1 MTVRPLFVGIALLA
15 SAILPTA
22 AFAQA
27 GIEGPVMGEC
37 IENVY
42 DAFGREHR
50 LSRAVIFGQPAA
62 ENAPLTAVY
71 YDRDGDPWVK
81 TGRNEWSSPSD
92 EFDGETWTDDYMDD
106 QVETDPQCD
115 DGEDETSDLERSCV
129 KLPRRGIFEIRKT
142 PTSDLVGP
150 IVQTVRALQCR
161 LRAVCELAAE
171 SQGKASGDKVTI
183 TLDGCL
189 PMTFPVME
197 GCREVASTVFNT
209 FPTSCREARRTL
221 VQREMELLTLT
232 ASYDASY
239 RSLAQFAGMFQEFL
253 TQFRFPLIEPLWQT
267 VRMLG
272 GLEGIPCFQAECNE

>member
-1 MTVRPLFVGIALLA
+1 MTVRPLLVGISLLA
-15 SAILPTA
+15 SAILPSA

-27 GIEGPVMGEC
+27 GVEGPVMGEC
-37 IENVY
+37 IENLY

-50 LSRAVIFGQPAA
+50 LSRAVTFGQPAA

-81 TGRNEWSSPSD
+81 TAENQWSSPSD
-92 EFDGETWTDDYMDD
+92 EFDGETWSDGDMDD
-106 QVETDPQCD
+106 QVETDPLCENNED
-115 DGEDETSDLERSCV
+115 DVEESCV

-142 PTSDLVGP
+142 PTSDLVHP

-171 SQGKASGDKVTI
+171 SQGKESGDTVTI
-183 TLDGCL
+183 ELDGCL

-197 GCREVASTVFNT
+197 GCRNIDSTVYNT

-232 ASYDASY
+232 VSYDASY

-272 GLEGIPCFQAECNE
+272 GLDGIPCFQAECNE